1 MPCDRH
7 SRFRTSVFGAAFG
20 FFLLALAVGTMV
32 GPADLSFGA
41 ILSELGSHVPG
52 LGISSSLTERQA
64 VILWQWRLP
73 RVVLG
78 ALVGASLSM
87 SGAGY
92 QGVFRNP
99 LAAPFLLGVA
109 AGAGLGATVA
119 IVTGIDVGF
128 GPIDTVALCAFVGAL
143 VAVTAAAALGRLGG
157 RSTAVL
163 LLGGVAVASFLTAVQ
178 TYLLQR
184 HSDTLREV
192 YSWVFGRLST
202 AGWSEVALLGPYVLV
217 CGGILHLHRRHLD
230 VLRLG
235 EDEARALGLDM
246 RASVRWVVLVAASLL
261 TAAAVAVSGI
271 IAFVGL
277 VVPHAVRLLAGSS
290 YRIVVPLSALLGAGF
305 LVLADVVGPN
315 SGQPG
320 RAPDRGRHVVH
331 RRPVLRP
338 GAVALP
344 SGADMTNPA
353 APVEA
358 SPGVGLSVTGLSV
371 TYGRHVVVRDV
382 TFDVAPGSWL
392 GVIGPNGAGK
402 STVLRA
408 VAGLVE
414 ATGEITFHGSV
425 NPKRAQVVAYL
436 PQTPELPA
444 AMTVAEYV
452 LLGRSAHLGWF
463 ESESRKD
470 RSVVAASLARLELTR
485 FAERNLTELSGG
497 EAQRVALARALAQDA
512 PILVLDEP
520 TSALDLGHQGR
531 CSNSSPSFE
540 SNGT

>member
-1 MPCDRH
+1 MR
-7 SRFRTSVFGAAFG
+7 SAFALRTRVFGAALG

-143 VAVTAAAALGRLGG
+143 VAVSAAAALGRLGG

-202 AGWSEVALLGPYVLV
+202 AGWSEVVLLGPYVLV

-235 EDEARALGLDM
+235 EDEARALGLDT
-246 RASVRWVVLVAASLL
+246 RRVRWVVLVAASLL

-305 LVLADVVGPN
+305 LVLADVLA
-315 SGQPG
+315 
-320 RAPDRGRHVVH
+320 RTA
-331 RRPVLRP
+331 
-338 GAVALP
+338 
-344 SGADMTNPA
+344 
-353 APVEA
+353 A
-358 SPGVGLSVTGLSV
+358 SP
-371 TYGRHVVVRDV
+371 
-382 TFDVAPGSWL
+382 A
-392 GVIGPNGAGK
+392 
-402 STVLRA
+402 
-408 VAGLVE
+408 
-414 ATGEITFHGSV
+414 
-425 NPKRAQVVAYL
+425 
-436 PQTPELPA
+436 ELPIGVVTSFIGA
-444 AMTVAEYV
+444 PFFALV
-452 LLGRSAHLGWF
+452 LWL
-463 ESESRKD
+463 SR
-470 RSVVAASLARLELTR
+470 RELT
-485 FAERNLTELSGG
+485 
-497 EAQRVALARALAQDA
+497 
-512 PILVLDEP
+512 
-520 TSALDLGHQGR
+520 
-531 CSNSSPSFE
+531 
-540 SNGT
+540 